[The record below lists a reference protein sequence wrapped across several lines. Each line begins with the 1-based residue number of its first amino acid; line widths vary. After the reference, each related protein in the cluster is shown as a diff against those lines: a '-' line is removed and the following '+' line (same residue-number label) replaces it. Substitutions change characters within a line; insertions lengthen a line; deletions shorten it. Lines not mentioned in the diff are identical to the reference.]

1 MKQLYWI
8 IPLAVMI
15 GWPTWFFGAIAWI
28 VLFAA
33 IVLLIIDLVFDGYIL
48 IAFAKQWYHERKK
61 EKEIYRKN
69 RLKKG

>member
-1 MKQLYWI
+1 MKHLYWI

-15 GWPTWFFGAIAWI
+15 KWPTWFFGSIAWI

-33 IVLLIIDLVFDGYIL
+33 VVLLIIDIVFDGYIL
-48 IAFAKQWYHERKK
+48 IALAKEWYKERKR

-69 RLKKG
+69 RIKQG